1 MKKSLYL
8 YSFVAALGGLLFGFD
23 TAVINGALPFLR
35 DYFQLSQAMEGW
47 AISSAILGC
56 VIGALFI
63 GRPGDIFGR
72 RLMLRIIALL
82 FLVSAIGSGLAT
94 NLTSFIIYRIIG
106 GIAVGGASVLSPTYI
121 SEITPAKYRGRFT
134 ITFQMAIV
142 IGILLAF
149 FSDYLLLGVGENN
162 WRWMFISE
170 AIPAGLFFVMLFFVA
185 RSPRWL
191 VKSGKLEEAKAT
203 IIKVNS
209 DVDSNQLIEEIRQ
222 SIDEKLVNSLGA
234 IFRKPYIKLLYLGI
248 FLGVTNQLTGINI
261 IMYYST
267 EIFREAGF
275 STESGI
281 AQTVV
286 IGATNLLF
294 TILAMIVIDKLG
306 RKKML
311 LSGALGMSVF
321 LALFAHAFLTN
332 IGGYVLLGYLVCFVA
347 FFAFSHG
354 AVVWV
359 LFSEMFP
366 NNIRARGVSISSF
379 SNWTANA
386 LTIFLF
392 PIIARTFTNG
402 IGYLFAFYA
411 LATFISFFVFKKY
424 IVETKGKTLEAL
436 EKEVLR

>member
-8 YSFVAALGGLLFGFD
+8 YAFVAALGGLLFGFD

-35 DYFQLSQAMEGW
+35 EYFQLTEAMEGW

-72 RLMLRIIALL
+72 RFMLKIIALL
-82 FLVSAIGSGLAT
+82 YLVSAIGSGLADNIT
-94 NLTSFIIYRIIG
+94 TFIVYRIIG

-149 FSDYLLLGVGENN
+149 FSDYLLIGIGENN
-162 WRWMFISE
+162 WRWMFIAE
-170 AIPAGLFFVMLFFVA
+170 VLPAGLFFVMLFFVA

-191 VKSGKLEEAKAT
+191 VKSGKIEEAKVT
-203 IIKVNS
+203 IEKLNSEANS
-209 DVDSNQLIEEIRQ
+209 DELIEEIRQ
-222 SIDEKLVNSLGA
+222 SIDEKVVNSLKS
-234 IFRKPYIKLLYLGI
+234 IFKKPYLKLLYLGI

-267 EIFREAGF
+267 DIFREAGF

-294 TILAMIVIDKLG
+294 TILAMMVIDKIG

-321 LALFAHAFLTN
+321 LGLFAHAFITN
-332 IGGYVLLGYLVCFVA
+332 IGGYILLGYLVCFVA

-354 AVVWV
+354 AVIWV

-379 SNWTANA
+379 SSWTANA

-392 PIIARTFTNG
+392 PIIARTYTNG
-402 IGYLFAFYA
+402 IGYLFVFYA
-411 LATFISFFVFKKY
+411 IATFISFFIFKKH

-436 EKEVLR
+436 EKEVLK

>member
-1 MKKSLYL
+1 MKKSLYI

-35 DYFQLSQAMEGW
+35 DYFQLSETMEGW

-63 GRPGDIFGR
+63 GRPGDIYGR
-72 RLMLRIIALL
+72 RFMLKIIALL
-82 FLVSAIGSGLAT
+82 FLVSAIGSGLAN

-149 FSDYLLLGVGENN
+149 FSDYLLIGIGENN

-170 AIPAGLFFVMLFFVA
+170 AIPAGLFFIMLFFVA

-191 VKSGKLEEAKAT
+191 VKSGRIAEAKAT
-203 IIKVNS
+203 IEKVNS
-209 DVDSNQLIEEIRQ
+209 EANSDQLIEEIQQ
-222 SIDEKLVNSLGA
+222 SIDEKLVNSLGVL
-234 IFRKPYIKLLYLGI
+234 FRKPYIKLIYLGI
-248 FLGVTNQLTGINI
+248 FIAVSNQLTGINI

-267 EIFREAGF
+267 DIFREAGF

-294 TILAMIVIDKLG
+294 TILAMVLIDKIG
-306 RKKML
+306 RKKL
-311 LSGALGMSVF
+311 LLTGALGMSVF
-321 LALFAHAFLTN
+321 LGLFAHAFIIN
-332 IGGYVLLGYLVCFVA
+332 IGGYVLLAYLVCFVA
-347 FFAFSHG
+347 FFASSHG
-354 AVVWV
+354 AVIWV

-379 SNWTANA
+379 ANWTANT

-392 PIIARTFTNG
+392 PIIARNYTNG

-411 LATFISFFVFKKY
+411 IVTFFSFFVFRKY

-436 EKEVLR
+436 EKEVLK

>member
-1 MKKSLYL
+1 
-8 YSFVAALGGLLFGFD
+8 
-23 TAVINGALPFLR
+23 
-35 DYFQLSQAMEGW
+35 
-47 AISSAILGC
+47 
-56 VIGALFI
+56 
-63 GRPGDIFGR
+63 
-72 RLMLRIIALL
+72 MLRIIALL

>member
-1 MKKSLYL
+1 MKRSLYI

-23 TAVINGALPFLR
+23 TAVINGALPFIR
-35 DYFQLSQAMEGW
+35 DYFQLSETMEGW

-72 RLMLRIIALL
+72 RFMLKIVAVL
-82 FLVSAIGSGLAT
+82 FLVSAIGSGLAN

-149 FSDYLLLGVGENN
+149 FSDYLLIGIGENN

-170 AIPAGLFFVMLFFVA
+170 AIPAGLFFIMLFFVS

-191 VKSGKLEEAKAT
+191 VKSGKIEEAKAT
-203 IIKVNS
+203 IEKVNMN
-209 DVDSNQLIEEIRQ
+209 VDSNKLIEEIRQ
-222 SIDEKLVNSLGA
+222 SIDEKVVNKLSS
-234 IFRKPYIKLLYLGI
+234 IFKKPYIKLLYLGI

-281 AQTVV
+281 AQTVI

-294 TILAMIVIDKLG
+294 TILAMMVIDKIG

-311 LSGALGMSVF
+311 LSGALGMSLF

-379 SNWTANA
+379 SNWTANT

-392 PIIARTFTNG
+392 PIIARNFVNG

>member
-8 YSFVAALGGLLFGFD
+8 YSLVAALGGLLFGFD

-35 DYFQLSQAMEGW
+35 DYFKLTETMEGW

-72 RLMLRIIALL
+72 RFMLKIVAILYL
-82 FLVSAIGSGLAT
+82 ISAVGSGLADNIST
-94 NLTSFIIYRIIG
+94 FIIYRIIG

-121 SEITPAKYRGRFT
+121 SEISPAKYRGRFT

-149 FSDYLLLGVGENN
+149 FSDYLLIGIGENN
-162 WRWMFISE
+162 WRWMFIAE
-170 AIPAGLFFVMLFFVA
+170 AIPASFFFVMLFFVA

-191 VKSGKLEEAKAT
+191 VKSGKIDEARET
-203 IIKVNS
+203 IEKVNIG
-209 DVDSNQLIEEIRQ
+209 VDANKLIEEIKQ
-222 SIDEKLVNSLGA
+222 SIDEKVVNSLA
-234 IFRKPYIKLLYLGI
+234 VLFRKPYLKLIYLGI
-248 FLGVTNQLTGINI
+248 FIAVTNQLTGINI

-267 EIFREAGF
+267 DIFREAGF

-281 AQTVV
+281 AQTVI

-294 TILAMIVIDKLG
+294 TILAMMVIDKIG

-321 LALFAHAFLTN
+321 LALFAHAFITN
-332 IGGYVLLGYLVCFVA
+332 IGGYVLLGYLVGFVA
-347 FFAFSHG
+347 CFAFSHG

-366 NNIRARGVSISSF
+366 NNVRARGVSISSF

-392 PIIARTFTNG
+392 PIIARNYTNG

-411 LATFISFFVFKKY
+411 IVTFLSFFIFKKY

-436 EKEVLR
+436 EKEMLK